1 MNSNEFIDT
10 LVQRNRHWARVRTL
24 QDPLYFETL
33 ARGQSPRVFWIGCA
47 DSRVDPALITGAQPG
62 EIFTLR
68 NIANLVSP
76 YDTGMMA
83 ALHYAVEVLQVPEI
97 AVCGHHGCGGVK
109 AALEPEIPFAL
120 RGWLAPLRELAQNWQ
135 DELALFDAP
144 EQVNR
149 LAELNAGFQLENLR
163 RIPWVAQ
170 AESTGQL
177 KLSALIYR
185 LEQGELEVLAPAY
198 IPQGISTTAP

>member
-1 MNSNEFIDT
+1 MNSNEFIAT

-33 ARGQSPRVFWIGCA
+33 AQGQSPRVFWIGCA
-47 DSRVDPALITGAQPG
+47 DSRVDPGLITGAQPG

-109 AALEPEIPFAL
+109 AALEPEVPFAL
-120 RGWLAPLRELAQNWQ
+120 RGWLAPLRDLAQSQQ
-135 DELALFDAP
+135 DELELFDGP
-144 EQVNR
+144 ERVNR
-149 LAELNAGFQLENLR
+149 LAELNAHFQLENLR

-170 AESTGQL
+170 AESSGRL
-177 KLSALIYR
+177 KLSALIYH
-185 LEQGELEVLAPAY
+185 LERGELAVLTPTD
-198 IPQGISTTAP
+198 IQGISTVAP